1 MTRIS
6 EEVANAGLDAG
17 LDLIDVGT
25 GDNGTLELRT
35 GSAPTN
41 ISDAATGT
49 LLVTIDLADPAFGSA
64 NSGSASA
71 NGTPLEGTAVDDGTI
86 GYGRVLDADGNARLD
101 ESDVGTSGNNITVNT
116 TDVVSGAT
124 VTVNSFTVSQPFN

>member
-6 EEVANAGLDAG
+6 QEVANAGLDAG
-17 LDLIDVGT
+17 LDLIDVGAGT
-25 GDNGTLELRT
+25 NGTLELRT

-49 LLVTIDLADPAFGSA
+49 LLATIDLAATAFGAAS
-64 NSGSASA
+64 SGSASA
-71 NGTPLEGTAVDDGTI
+71 NGTPLETTAGASGTI
-86 GYGRVLDADGNARLD
+86 GYGRVLDADGNPRID
-101 ESDVGTSGNNITVNT
+101 EDDVGTSGNNITVNT
-116 TDVVSGAT
+116 TEVVSGAT